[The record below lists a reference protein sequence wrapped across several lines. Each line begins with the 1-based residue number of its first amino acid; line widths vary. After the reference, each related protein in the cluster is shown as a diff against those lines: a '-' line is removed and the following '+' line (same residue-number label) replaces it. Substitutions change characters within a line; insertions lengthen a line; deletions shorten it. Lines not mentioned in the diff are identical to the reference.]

1 MKVFI
6 SLQTGFLRSLRS
18 WKGVLMVWLI
28 LFILVSVFM
37 YPFRSTLGSAF
48 GTSMITEKLAGEFD
62 IAIFTDLG
70 SIMKSLLSFFTAG
83 FLIVYLTGFLINAF
97 LTGGLFDSLRKENGK
112 FSSGAFF
119 RAGSKN
125 FWSFLVISS
134 IITIIMSFLS
144 GIILLIP
151 LGIVSSSET
160 ISEKNAFI
168 IMICAI
174 AFLLMIIP
182 LFLLVADYARAGKA
196 SNSHWSG
203 FTAIGFGFSQ
213 TFGELK
219 SSYVLML
226 FLIMAQIALGVIILL
241 ILPAWRPVTGGGVF
255 LLLIISQLMFYIRLL
270 LKTWRYASVTSLME
284 NSSLVSKE
292 NL

>member
-1 MKVFI
+1 
-6 SLQTGFLRSLRS
+6 
-18 WKGVLMVWLI
+18 
-28 LFILVSVFM
+28 
-37 YPFRSTLGSAF
+37 
-48 GTSMITEKLAGEFD
+48 
-62 IAIFTDLG
+62 
-70 SIMKSLLSFFTAG
+70 
-83 FLIVYLTGFLINAF
+83 
-97 LTGGLFDSLRKENGK
+97 
-112 FSSGAFF
+112 
-119 RAGSKN
+119 
-125 FWSFLVISS
+125 
-134 IITIIMSFLS
+134 
-144 GIILLIP
+144 
-151 LGIVSSSET
+151 
-160 ISEKNAFI
+160 
-168 IMICAI
+168 
-174 AFLLMIIP
+174 MIIP

-241 ILPAWRPVTGGGVF
+241 ILPAWRPVTGRGVF

>member
-1 MKVFI
+1 
-6 SLQTGFLRSLRS
+6 
-18 WKGVLMVWLI
+18 
-28 LFILVSVFM
+28 
-37 YPFRSTLGSAF
+37 
-48 GTSMITEKLAGEFD
+48 
-62 IAIFTDLG
+62 
-70 SIMKSLLSFFTAG
+70 
-83 FLIVYLTGFLINAF
+83 LIVYLTGFLINAF

-112 FSSGAFF
+112 FSSGEFF

-125 FWSFLVISS
+125 FWSFLVISF

-151 LGIVSSSET
+151 LGIISSSET

-241 ILPAWRPVTGGGVF
+241 ILPAWRPVTGRGVF

>member
-37 YPFRSTLGSAF
+37 YPFRSSLGSAF

-62 IAIFTDLG
+62 IAVFTDLG
-70 SIMKSLLSFFTAG
+70 STMKSLLSFFTAG
-83 FLIVYLTGFLINAF
+83 FLIVYLTGFIINAF
-97 LTGGLFDSLRKENGK
+97 LTGGLFNSLRKDSGN
-112 FSSGAFF
+112 FSYQEFF

-125 FWSFLVISS
+125 FLSFLVISFIVTL
-134 IITIIMSFLS
+134 IIYFLF
-144 GIILLIP
+144 GIILLVPIS
-151 LGIVSSSET
+151 IISFSET
-160 ISEKNAFI
+160 ISEKGSYI
-168 IMICAI
+168 IVICAL
-174 AFLLMIIP
+174 AFFLMILPI
-182 LFLLVADYARAGKA
+182 LFLVADYARAGKA
-196 SNSHWSG
+196 ANENDSC
-203 FTAIGFGFSQ
+203 FRALGFGFRQ

-241 ILPAWRPVTGGGVF
+241 ILPAWRPVKGGGVF
-255 LLLIISQLMFYIRLL
+255 LLLIISQLMFYFRLL

>member
-1 MKVFI
+1 MKVLI
-6 SLQTGFLRSLRS
+6 PLQTGFLRSLRS
-18 WKGVLMVWLI
+18 WKGVLMIWLI

-37 YPFRSTLGSAF
+37 YPFRSSLGSAF

-62 IAIFTDLG
+62 IAVFTDLG
-70 SIMKSLLSFFTAG
+70 STMKSLLSFFTAG

-112 FSSGAFF
+112 FSSGEFF

-125 FWSFLVISS
+125 FWSFLVISF

-151 LGIVSSSET
+151 LGIISSSET

-241 ILPAWRPVTGGGVF
+241 TLPAWRPVTGRGVF

-270 LKTWRYASVTSLME
+270 LKAWRYASVTSLME

>member
-1 MKVFI
+1 MKVLR
-6 SLQTGFLRSLRS
+6 SLETGFLRSLQS
-18 WKGVLMVWLI
+18 WKGVLIAWFVF
-28 LFILVSVFM
+28 FILVSFLM
-37 YPFRSTLGSAF
+37 YPIRSSLGSAF
-48 GTSMITEKLAGEFD
+48 GTSMITEKLAGGFD
-62 IAIFTDLG
+62 IEAFADLG
-70 SIMKSLLSFFTAG
+70 SVMKSLLSFFTAG
-83 FLIVYLTGFLINAF
+83 FMIVYLAGFILNAF
-97 LTGGLFDSLRKENGK
+97 LTGGLFDSLRKESGK
-112 FSSGAFF
+112 FSSGEFF

-125 FWSFLVISS
+125 FWSFLVISF

-151 LGIVSSSET
+151 LGIITSSET
-160 ISEKNAFI
+160 ISEKNAFTI
-168 IMICAI
+168 VICTV

-213 TFGELK
+213 TFGKLK
-219 SSYVLML
+219 LSYIMMI
-226 FLIMAQIALGVIILL
+226 FLILAQIALGILILL

-255 LLLIISQLMFYIRLL
+255 LLLIISQLMFFIRLL

-284 NSSLVSKE
+284 NSSVVSKE